1 MKSKSNFLFRLL
13 CLSGIGLL
21 YPLAAQIVEVGNG
34 NVSQP
39 VVDKEEKVAI
49 LESVE
54 LQLVAVADEP
64 EPVAIG
70 VEEVIVE
77 EKVVEEVSEERK
89 GKVDVMTEPVVE
101 EAAVT
106 EAVVEEVTVVDEE
119 VDGEEPS
126 VVEDAINVSTARKTM
141 YEAMVNVQDEKYE
154 EAIPKLEWVL
164 EQDPALLGAWETLG
178 WAYWLTD
185 RQDDAILL
193 WTRLVEIAP
202 NEPMGYNLMGQVA
215 TRDAEFGKARD
226 LYLKSLELNPSQ
238 FEIRVSLA
246 QVMLWGGEREKAI
259 AHFTRLFEEDPERT
273 DIQIDLAWSLYGNE
287 QYEESLEHWNEILE
301 AIPGHAGFLIARA
314 NVHLLMGM
322 LQEAEADAY
331 AALEVEPE
339 NLQAMNI
346 LIALSIRNNR
356 PRETVSRLREL
367 QNNVEDADNKIRV
380 SQQIAVFMNSVFD
393 ENPAIFSRDQVIEA
407 GKDSWDLDRNNV
419 GSALFYAEALV
430 AGKEFEAAADVFD
443 FILENLNPQNDR
455 ARYGKMETF
464 LGRSMVDE
472 AEDQLVENLRSFN
485 GENPFRHVYWA
496 RIHFARGDFQLALK
510 SLERL
515 EREGARGSVFMLL
528 YHGISPS
535 EFSDMPSV
543 RQLREQV
550 MALRR
555 DGFEFMTVSELPA
568 YFDESEEPPPAELD
582 RPWLNRMVQS
592 VKYSWTAEKEDDT
605 EVLSD
610 FTPEKK
616 VIVTFDD
623 GLRNSFRYGTMVA
636 EEIDTKFTMF
646 VGVGDVLSRMQRY
659 VAHFPE
665 IREYFSTG
673 RWEIQSHLWDA
684 GQLAAVDEEG
694 KKMRLPLPNRIWLKE
709 KDRMETLKEYQD
721 RLRKEFSES
730 RRVLAR
736 ELNIPL
742 EKINS
747 AAYPYGEIG
756 QENTTNIDLFD
767 VTNVILNESEIAYD
781 QGFLQHRFGYAVK
794 GDNPL
799 LYKRFEPYRHA
810 SGRYVLRQ
818 AYLQHPVFVARRMR
832 AEIAA
837 LHGRYELAM
846 ENVDLL
852 RRDGYPEEDLRELTK
867 YVDRHLASLVRL
879 PDAVEDTAA
888 GDGRREKRDYIEL
901 EDFYIGADARTVRS
915 NELIDEQ
922 EIGVFAGISLNRRIT
937 LQVRASEGKI
947 EQSFNSPTN
956 QVIELST
963 TQVGSASRTFNQV
976 INGQNFQIKESSS
989 FSNNVSFQ
997 SNVVNTLDYEADFS
1011 RQEGLISYIHDSG
1024 AFTIFR
1030 GGLFTLDPKRNGAE
1044 KEEEVTYG
1052 VEHQWRPFPNMD
1064 FTAVFNHG
1072 VVPSAIELVS
1082 YDQLAFRPIW
1092 RVTDYWQAT
1101 AVGSFSFYDDNNSF
1115 VNGEL
1120 ENIWL
1125 ISEKLDVWA
1134 GLHHSISTTDE
1145 ASDLYW
1151 TPYWEQ
1157 RHFAIMEI
1165 RRSYPG
1171 LTTSL
1176 RGHLGFQKEKARD
1189 EDVQQYLNLQV
1200 TAAEQGGF
1208 SAGEG
1213 PDEDWNKLLGFSANI
1228 SKTFDWG
1235 LELNG
1240 SFLVNATKAYTEHNV
1255 IGSIL
1260 YRF

>member
-1 MKSKSNFLFRLL
+1 MKTKRRLWFRVPTILIIVM
-13 CLSGIGLL
+13 GAAGL
-21 YPLAAQIVEVGNG
+21 PLWAQIVESGMTEKEIVPVKVEEIEVPAPGNPQFVQATAVEVL
-34 NVSQP
+34 NPEQP
-39 VVDKEEKVAI
+39 SEGMVDGDLENQKEEN
-49 LESVE
+49 
-54 LQLVAVADEP
+54 Q
-64 EPVAIG
+64 
-70 VEEVIVE
+70 
-77 EKVVEEVSEERK
+77 
-89 GKVDVMTEPVVE
+89 
-101 EAAVT
+101 
-106 EAVVEEVTVVDEE
+106 
-119 VDGEEPS
+119 
-126 VVEDAINVSTARKTM
+126 DAINVSSARNAM
-141 YEAMVNVQDEKYE
+141 YEAMVDVQDENYE
-154 EAIPKLEWVL
+154 VAIPKLEWVL
-164 EQDPALLGAWETLG
+164 EQDPTLLGAWETLG

-185 RQDDAILL
+185 RKDDAIAL
-193 WTRLVEIAP
+193 WARLVEIAP

-215 TRDAEFGKARD
+215 TSDADFEKARS
-226 LYLKSLELNPSQ
+226 LYNKSLELNPAQ
-238 FEIRVSLA
+238 YEIRVSLA
-246 QVMLWGGEREKAI
+246 QVLLWGGHREEAI
-259 AHFTRLFEEDPERT
+259 EKFSTLFAEDPERT

-287 QYEESLEHWNEILE
+287 QYEESLVHWNAIVE

-322 LQEAEADAY
+322 LEEAESDSY

-339 NLQAMNI
+339 NLSALNI

-356 PRETVSRLREL
+356 PRETVSRLMEL
-367 QNNVEDADNKIRV
+367 QSKMEGRENKVRIA
-380 SQQIAVFMNSVFD
+380 QQLAVYMDSVYE
-393 ENPAIFSRDQVIEA
+393 ENPSIFSREEVIKT
-407 GKDSWDLDRNNV
+407 GKDAWDLDRDNV

-430 AGKEFEAAADVFD
+430 SGKEFSAAADVFNYVLD
-443 FILENLNPQNDR
+443 NLNYHNDR
-455 ARYGKMETF
+455 ARYGLMETY
-464 LGRSMVDE
+464 LGRAMIDE
-472 AEDQLVENLRSFN
+472 AEDQLVDNLRLFN
-485 GENPFRHVYWA
+485 PENPFRHVYWA
-496 RIHFARGDFQLALK
+496 RIHFARGDFQLAMK
-510 SLERL
+510 ALERL
-515 EREGARGSVFMLL
+515 EREGARGAVFTLL

-555 DGFEFMTVSELPA
+555 DGFEFMTVSDLPA
-568 YFDESEEPPPAELD
+568 YFDGKSEPAPAELD

-592 VKYSWTAEKEDDT
+592 VKYSWTAEKPDEA

-636 EEIDTKFTMF
+636 EEVDTKFTMF

-665 IREYFSTG
+665 IREYYATN

-684 GQLAAVDEEG
+684 GTLFPVDKEG
-694 KKMRLPLPNRIWLKE
+694 KKLRLPLPNRIWLKDKE
-709 KDRMETLKEYQD
+709 RMETLKEYQD

-730 RRVLAR
+730 RRVLAK
-736 ELNIPL
+736 ELDIPL
-742 EKINS
+742 EKIS
-747 AAYPYGEIG
+747 SVAYPYGEIG
-756 QENTTNIDLFD
+756 QENVINIDLFE

-781 QGFLQHRFGYAVK
+781 QGFIQNRFGYAMK

-818 AYLQHPVFVARRMR
+818 AYLQHPVYVARRMR

-837 LHGRYELAM
+837 LHGRYEMAM
-846 ENVDLL
+846 ENVELL

-867 YVDRHLASLVRL
+867 YVDRHLASLVAL

-888 GDGRREKRDYIEL
+888 GENKQEGRDLIEI
-901 EDFYIGADARTVRS
+901 ENPYIGIDGRTVRA
-915 NELIDEQ
+915 NDVIDE
-922 EIGVFAGISLNRRIT
+922 EEVGIFAGFNLNRRTT
-937 LQVRASEGKI
+937 LQIRASRGSI
-947 EQSFNSPTN
+947 DQTFNSPTN
-956 QVIELST
+956 RVIELST
-963 TQVGSASRTFNQV
+963 SRSGTARRTYNQI
-976 INGQNFQIKESSS
+976 INGQNFRITENSS
-989 FSNNVSFQ
+989 FTDNVSFQ
-997 SNVVNTLDYEADFS
+997 SNVVSELKYKADFE
-1011 RQEGLISYIHDSG
+1011 REEGLISYIHDSG
-1024 AFTIFR
+1024 AFTLFR
-1030 GGLFTLDPKRNGAE
+1030 AGYFELQPNRRGAKVE
-1044 KEEEVTYG
+1044 DEFTYG

-1064 FTAVFNHG
+1064 FTAVYNHG

-1101 AVGSFSFYDDNNSF
+1101 AIGSFSFYDDNNSF
-1115 VNGEL
+1115 VNAEV
-1120 ENIWL
+1120 ENLWL
-1125 ISEKLDVWA
+1125 LSEKLDVWA
-1134 GLHHSISTTDE
+1134 GLHSSLSTTDE
-1145 ASDLYW
+1145 DSDLYW
-1151 TPYWEQ
+1151 SPFWEQ
-1157 RHFAIMEI
+1157 RHYAIMEI
-1165 RRSYPG
+1165 RRNYPG

-1189 EDVQQYLNLQV
+1189 EDVQAFLNLQA

-1213 PDEDWNKLLGFSANI
+1213 PDEDWNKLLGFSASI
-1228 SKTFDWG
+1228 SKTLDWG